1 MNFLQLVLID
11 KDYLDSWIKTFEE
24 LLEDDDLIIVSQNWF
39 SIMYFR
45 KKYG

>member
-24 LLEDDDLIIVSQNWF
+24 LLEDDDLNYCITKLVFHYVF
-39 SIMYFR
+39 S